1 MTRRCKNSIT
11 TRGFTLVEL
20 LTVIAIVGILATLLL
35 SVLATAKKKGR
46 IAVCTSNLRQSILA
60 YEMYRADFPKRPS
73 DLSQLVESRHLSD
86 PKVLLCP
93 EDRTQLWG
101 QLVQPFQPPRP
112 GSTSYSYLHPMPW
125 GDSDWNRLEREGGSA
140 GLVVCQLHGVGRQRM
155 ENPSVRNFE
164 GLLLRGQLDGAVVRR
179 QMYWDDPVALSAGSA
194 ESSFAASSPQF
205 AMTRFGSGRLPWR
218 MFIDLPPG
226 QEQPDP

>member
-1 MTRRCKNSIT
+1 MTRSCKNRTSNQ
-11 TRGFTLVEL
+11 GFTLVEL

-46 IAVCTSNLRQSILA
+46 IAVCTSNLRQSVLA
-60 YEMYRADFPKRPS
+60 YEMYRSDFPKRPN
-73 DLSQLVESRHLSD
+73 DLAQLVASRHLSD

-93 EDRTQLWG
+93 EDRTKLWG

-112 GSTSYSYLHPMPW
+112 GSTAYSYLHPMPW

-140 GLVVCQLHGVGRQRM
+140 GLLVCQLHGIGRQQT

-179 QMYWDDPVALSAGSA
+179 QMYWDEPEALAAGPMNSSLVGSSA
-194 ESSFAASSPQF
+194 QF
-205 AMTRFGSGRLPWR
+205 AMTRFGNGRLPWR